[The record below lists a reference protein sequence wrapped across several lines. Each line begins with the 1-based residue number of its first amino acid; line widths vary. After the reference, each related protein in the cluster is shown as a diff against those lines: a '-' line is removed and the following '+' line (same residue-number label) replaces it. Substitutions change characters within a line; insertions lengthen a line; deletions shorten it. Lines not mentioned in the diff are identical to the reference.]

1 MKMLALRSV
10 LFYHPMN
17 KDIKG
22 SQRLFDHNRG
32 LIYPDFISRDSEVRV
47 IADAM

>member
-17 KDIKG
+17 KATKG